1 MIFVYML
8 WLLPSTEEWV
18 ERWAAELAEWAVLV
32 QQ

>member
-1 MIFVYML
+1 MYML
-8 WLLPSTEEWV
+8 LLPWAEEWV